1 MSISRRKASDCRTS
15 EKTDDG
21 AKATKTIIKNHP
33 QDVLERAPSA
43 GYNLVMLNIYYAGEA
58 CDKEKFIFDHVDP
71 DEQTIIIV
79 PDQASLQ
86 MERDALDYFKG
97 KDGRTALLDLMVTDF
112 SSLGHKVISETG
124 SREPELIDKY
134 GRQMLLSVLIDRLAD
149 DGELSVYKTMKGKS
163 TFVSNTNQLISE
175 MKRYGVSASDI
186 EQAAGETDSYLQL
199 KLSDIN
205 TIYKAYE
212 DSILDRFTDSE
223 DYIRFYG
230 KLMEESELIKKS
242 VIWIT
247 GFDTFTPVNMEVIQ
261 RLLAAA
267 REVNVVMTWEDAAGT
282 APLDARVLT
291 TGGGEGLFSLTGM
304 VIETLQNAADA
315 AGVKWKKQPAG
326 AERRES
332 IWNED
337 PATKI
342 TLIKTSNIYAEADR
356 AAACITELVR
366 DQGYRY
372 KDIAVICNDMDVRGG
387 VLMRTFERWGIPAFA
402 DRKRKVL
409 HQPVV
414 RFLLSFLDVIS
425 DGFGGSAVMEM
436 ASAGLMGFSRR
447 DEELLSNYVTE
458 AKIRG
463 NKWKQGFTWTGKG
476 SFGGARYEEEL
487 DRLNEMRSY
496 IVSVVEEARDE
507 IGRRNNA
514 EEKIRGITRFLE
526 EKFDIL
532 ERIEE
537 LITRQKELGLA
548 EGAAEAAQSWNMI
561 CGVFAQV
568 IRVIGEDTIS
578 NKQLKDILT
587 EGLREMEIGLVPT
600 STDSVL
606 LGTLQRTRI
615 SKCPVLIVTAANEG
629 VLPMSGGD
637 SGLLTEREL
646 EKLEQ
651 LKYSIAKKDDVRRQ
665 EEQLAIYRMF
675 SLPSER
681 LIVMCSMSDQDGR
694 SITPSSVFSVLADQ
708 DGVQVL
714 GDLGKEEIIEKI
726 ASRKGSLA
734 YMADAMQGFIEN
746 GRIDEAWLAA
756 MNWYRAKDSDSVRKI
771 QQGLDFDNR
780 AEQLEEDFAD
790 SLYFGDRD
798 SINVSASRLEVY
810 SSCPFRYFIERG
822 LKADEP
828 DSYETSGK
836 SRGDVFHM
844 ALQKLSAQLAEE
856 AEANHFAVTDPQSPW
871 MTITEDECRRQID
884 EIIREETSDYRE
896 GVYLSD
902 NEARLQLE
910 QIISTCSDI
919 AWAMIGQ
926 VRKSNV
932 TRMYFEEPFGYGSTR
947 LSPIDIELESG
958 RKAVLSGYIDRLDVM
973 DVPAAE
979 DADADTTTDAAA
991 DGTATEA
998 VRVIDYKTGSDEINL
1013 DQIKEG
1019 YKLQLM
1025 VYMNAAGSA
1034 NSAGEK
1040 LKPAGVF
1047 YFKIKDLDDN
1057 ADTTSGNKDLG
1068 DNIDDRIAKAC
1079 RLEGIM
1085 VGDEQILKAMDGTI
1099 APKETSRV
1107 LPLQQLASG
1116 ELKTPKSGAL
1126 LAPEEFD
1133 ELCSITMDNVKSI
1146 CRDIQSGRIDIAPK
1160 KEKSSSGGWTK
1171 TSCTYC
1177 SYKSICLFDT
1187 SFRNCRYK
1195 LV

>member
-1 MSISRRKASDCRTS
+1 M
-15 EKTDDG
+15 
-21 AKATKTIIKNHP
+21 
-33 QDVLERAPSA
+33 LERAPSA
-43 GYNLVMLNIYYAGEA
+43 GYNLRMLNIYYAGEA
-58 CDKEKFIFDHVDP
+58 CDKEKFIFNRIDP

-97 KDGRTALLDLMVTDF
+97 KDGRSALLDLMVADF

-230 KLMEESELIKKS
+230 KLMEESEMIRKS

-267 REVNVVMTWEDAAGT
+267 REVNVVMTWEDAPGATGAAAAGAAGASGA
-282 APLDARVLT
+282 APQDARVLT

-304 VIETLQNAADA
+304 VINSLTNTADA
-315 AGVKWKKQPAG
+315 AGVPWKKEPIAG
-326 AERRES
+326 TPEDAAALRRES

-337 PATKI
+337 PAAKM
-342 TLIKTSNIYAEADR
+342 TLVKASNIYAEADR
-356 AAACITELVR
+356 AAACITQLVR

-387 VLMRTFERWGIPAFA
+387 VLLRTFERWGIPAFA

-425 DGFGGSAVMEM
+425 DGFSGSAVMEM
-436 ASAGLMGFSRR
+436 VSAGLMGFSRR
-447 DEELLSNYVTE
+447 DEELLNNYVNE

-463 NKWKQGFTWTGKG
+463 NKWKQAFTWTGKG
-476 SFGGARYEEEL
+476 SFGGGRYDEDLE
-487 DRLNEMRSY
+487 RLNEMRSY
-496 IVSVVEEARDE
+496 IVSVVEEARNE
-507 IGRRNNA
+507 IGRRNTA
-514 EEKIRGITRFLE
+514 EEKIRGVTRFLE

-532 ERIEE
+532 ERIQE
-537 LITRQKELGLA
+537 LISRQKELGLT

-561 CGVFAQV
+561 CGVFTQV

-629 VLPMSGGD
+629 VLPMSSGD

-646 EKLEQ
+646 ERLEQ

-675 SLPSER
+675 SLPSDK
-681 LIVMCSMSDQDGR
+681 LIVMCSMADQDGR
-694 SITPSSVFSVLADQ
+694 SITPSSVFSVLADM

-714 GDLGKEEIIEKI
+714 GDLGKEEVTEKI

-756 MNWYRAKDSDSVRKI
+756 MNWYRTKDSDSVRKI

-780 AEQLEEDFAD
+780 AERLEEDFAD

-810 SSCPFRYFIERG
+810 SSCPFRYFIEKG
-822 LKADEP
+822 LRADEP

-844 ALQKLSAQLAEE
+844 ALQKLSSKLAEE
-856 AEANHFAVTDPQSPW
+856 AAAGHYAVTDPQSPW
-871 MTITEDECRRQID
+871 MTIKEDECRNQID
-884 EIIREETSDYRE
+884 QIIREETADYRE

-932 TRMYFEEPFGYGSTR
+932 TRMYFEEPFGYGAAR
-947 LSPIDIELESG
+947 LKPIEIELESG
-958 RKAVLSGYIDRLDVM
+958 RKAVLSGIIDRLDVM
-973 DVPAAE
+973 DVPP
-979 DADADTTTDAAA
+979 ADGSDTDDSGTDGTDESADTAEPA
-991 DGTATEA
+991 EA
-998 VRVIDYKTGSDEINL
+998 IRVIDYKTGSDEINL
-1013 DQIKEG
+1013 DQIREG

-1025 VYMNAAGSA
+1025 VYMNAAGTA
-1034 NSAGEK
+1034 NSSAGED

-1057 ADTTSGNKDLG
+1057 ADSISGNKDLG

-1126 LAPEEFD
+1126 LAPDEFD
-1133 ELCSITMDNVKSI
+1133 ELCNITMDNVRSI

-1187 SFRNCRYK
+1187 SFHSCRYK